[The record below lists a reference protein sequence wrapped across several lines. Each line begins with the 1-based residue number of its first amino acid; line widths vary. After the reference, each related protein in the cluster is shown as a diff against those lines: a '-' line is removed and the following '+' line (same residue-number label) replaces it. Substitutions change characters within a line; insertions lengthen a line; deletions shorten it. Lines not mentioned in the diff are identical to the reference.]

1 MDDASPCLEELVAS
15 WSRGWIQDED
25 GLSLLVFWPWLNGSC
40 VGCGRLGLF
49 LWLATTARGF
59 LFTKA
64 TSRAPRGDEWCTCY
78 RPWEK
83 QFCKALMRRKPDGVV
98 GGRESAVL
106 MMQVTTWRL
115 GRTGLE
121 SLMAFHDLTNAFG
134 SVNREAMDRAVASLL
149 GPNPL
154 IGKQRYRLAITAI
167 PGRDGDIT
175 LKIGEGGLMR
185 DPLMVALFW
194 VAFSPPTIR
203 WQQQVAAEGAESE
216 QLLAWHPW
224 SEPSRLWQIVAE
236 QREDVVALAR
246 REQCSNDVF

>member
-1 MDDASPCLEELVAS
+1 M
-15 WSRGWIQDED
+15 
-25 GLSLLVFWPWLNGSC
+25 
-40 VGCGRLGLF
+40 
-49 LWLATTARGF
+49 
-59 LFTKA
+59 
-64 TSRAPRGDEWCTCY
+64 
-78 RPWEK
+78 
-83 QFCKALMRRKPDGVV
+83 VV

-106 MMQVTTWRL
+106 MIQVTTWRL

-134 SVNREAMDRAVASLL
+134 SVKWEAMDRAVASLL

-154 IGKQRYRLAITAI
+154 IGKQRYRLAITTI

-194 VAFSPPTIR
+194 VAFLPSTIR
-203 WQQQVAAEGAESE
+203 WQQQVAAEGVESE

-236 QREDVVALAR
+236 QGEDVWHWRGGSNAPMMCLMAR
-246 REQCSNDVF
+246 WRSIEFPQNRGKEELLMHLVGE